1 MASPFSPP
9 SIPPVSPWEA
19 YLVILFLPFLLRL
32 IFVAPPLL
40 DLVQTYAPK
49 GDRTRHARWFLNRIK
64 RLPVQG
70 FWLIVLNEVLAI
82 SLPGLLA
89 LMARIYI
96 GPMGWDSWEIPF
108 LGLTLLAIAGLAWVA
123 VDFARVARSRHDI
136 SRLNQFNIEA
146 ARQAVDTAVAGRE
159 ILQAVRSFSIP
170 RPWQRSSAGA
180 GDQKPAAI
188 SSFLDF
194 GADLLDKAL
203 DQVRAPAGDAIDRLD
218 SEIQRRI
225 QGRLQASRRSLV
237 VGTMFSMFPLLV
249 LLGLPELF

>member
-1 MASPFSPP
+1 MTGPFSPP

-49 GDRTRHARWFLNRIK
+49 GDRTRHARWFLSRIK
-64 RLPVQG
+64 RLPVHG

-89 LMARIYI
+89 LIARIYI

-108 LGLTLLAIAGLAWVA
+108 LGLTLLAIAGLAWIA
-123 VDFARVARSRHDI
+123 VDFGRVARSRHDI
-136 SRLNQFNIEA
+136 NRLNRFNIEA
-146 ARQAVDTAVAGRE
+146 AKQAVDTAVAGRE
-159 ILQAVRSFSIP
+159 ILQAVRGFSIP
-170 RPWQRSSAGA
+170 RPWQRAPDSEA
-180 GDQKPAAI
+180 DNKPTAI
-188 SSFLDF
+188 SSVLDF
-194 GADLLDKAL
+194 GADILDKAL
-203 DQVRAPAGDAIDRLD
+203 DQVRDPAGEAVDRLD

-225 QGRLQASRRSLV
+225 QGRLQASRRSLF
-237 VGTMFSMFPLLV
+237 VGTMFSMFPLVVLV
-249 LLGLPELF
+249 GLPKMF